1 MVHEIAAGCNSASS
15 KPMAALPSSKKVAR
29 HVKMM
34 LDRIRAAHG
43 ANQRKLERHL
53 ICSYLNSFDARCE
66 AVRAAL
72 RGLKPHRRPKATQVY
87 SIVRSLDPW
96 QGTEEPVIVN
106 WKIKDANA
114 NSCRITM
121 DFGPINRALQ
131 YLTHRLLAATADLH
145 PRQFAVRGGVHAAI
159 AHVAKARAE
168 GFGWCAEIDI
178 ADCYPSFEGEKL
190 LGLFNLPEEVIEH
203 VITCKD
209 LNLTLGS
216 HPVVVGPASDDEGNN
231 VLLNEA
237 LAEARQGIPQGSAV
251 SPLVAELLL
260 AMPLKHLP
268 EGGEVCVYAD
278 NLLIMAKDESKAVS
292 MIQALESALAAHPA
306 GQLRPNIR
314 LFKPD
319 EPIDF
324 LGHRFFHLNGAV
336 HIHPSPRNA
345 SNFETKLK
353 QGLKKL
359 KNTKS
364 PVKRRLCIGHE
375 LATYVRSWTAA
386 FKLCDDIQS
395 LKKTCLTEI
404 KKKMP
409 SVQTSG

>member
-216 HPVVVGPASDDEGNN
+216 HPVVLLREPAPQPELRRWPSGEWFHNAGPLATLRGPAG
-231 VLLNEA
+231 
-237 LAEARQGIPQGSAV
+237 V
-251 SPLVAELLL
+251 SELCIGLLL
-260 AMPLKHLP
+260 APP
-268 EGGEVCVYAD
+268 
-278 NLLIMAKDESKAVS
+278 SQSTSAV
-292 MIQALESALAAHPA
+292 
-306 GQLRPNIR
+306 NC
-314 LFKPD
+314 K
-319 EPIDF
+319 
-324 LGHRFFHLNGAV
+324 
-336 HIHPSPRNA
+336 
-345 SNFETKLK
+345 
-353 QGLKKL
+353 
-359 KNTKS
+359 
-364 PVKRRLCIGHE
+364 
-375 LATYVRSWTAA
+375 
-386 FKLCDDIQS
+386 
-395 LKKTCLTEI
+395 
-404 KKKMP
+404 
-409 SVQTSG
+409 